1 MIALLETLLSASVEL
16 RDGRSV
22 SFRPVGT
29 SDEVRIRDFLIGMS
43 PANLRLRF
51 FTGGCDLR
59 RMAPWAAEADGVKHY
74 GLLATNADAQVVGH
88 ALYVCLKDPTRAEV
102 AVEVADDL
110 HGQGLGTVL
119 ISQLARHA
127 SAAGVTRFVAEVLPE
142 NHEMLAVF
150 SDGFDS
156 ERRAADG
163 EVHVEFDTSSWHMP
177 GERFAGPGRPGALVL
192 DDVGLADETGG
203 GAIR

>member
-22 SFRPVGT
+22 SVRPVGT
-29 SDEVRIRDFLIGMS
+29 SDEAKIREFLSRMS
-43 PANLRLRF
+43 PGNIRMRF

-59 RMAPWAAEADGVKHY
+59 RMARWASEADGIKHY
-74 GLLATNADAQVVGH
+74 GLLATDAEGRVVGH

-102 AVEVADDL
+102 AVEVADEL

-156 ERRAADG
+156 ERRSADG
-163 EVHVEFDTSSWHMP
+163 EVHVEFDTSSWHKP
-177 GERFAGPGRPGALVL
+177 DERFGPHA
-192 DDVGLADETGG
+192 A
-203 GAIR
+203 AA